1 MRASTVGSRFL
12 DRCGDSLGVE
22 ISFKDICILAA
33 VLNSRCRSKFGPY
46 LRASLRLAV
55 MGLFRDSRD
64 RRDLS
69 LKVCWTLA
77 VWLMTQQLR
86 CDVNEADEA
95 EQRRLERHPE
105 SGHAGAVLAA
115 ARLASDGEHLANGLP
130 VAHAWPV
137 VGPRMATAAAAMPFA
152 TCVALAPG
160 AHTSAAVARM
170 PWATCEVVAPSA
182 GVVVDAGHGRNVVGP
197 RSRGRVNGDG
207 VVSMPALFKKTKRM
221 DRRLSHWQCT
231 FCRHETALSEQVD
244 VCGKCN
250 GARRQLGDSDAVARE
265 SARRLAR
272 SKEAHG
278 RALNARGVGC
288 ETVPRV
294 TLGIFE
300 QARYE
305 AMVAW
310 EVNELERYA
319 GAPSYL
325 RKEEYNIGIIESF
338 FIVHRGAAVSCSLG

>member
-1 MRASTVGSRFL
+1 
-12 DRCGDSLGVE
+12 
-22 ISFKDICILAA
+22 
-33 VLNSRCRSKFGPY
+33 
-46 LRASLRLAV
+46 
-55 MGLFRDSRD
+55 MGLFRDRRD

-115 ARLASDGEHLANGLP
+115 ARLASDGEHLANGLR

-182 GVVVDAGHGRNVVGP
+182 GVVVDPVFT
-197 RSRGRVNGDG
+197 
-207 VVSMPALFKKTKRM
+207 LQM
-221 DRRLSHWQCT
+221 DR
-231 FCRHETALSEQVD
+231 
-244 VCGKCN
+244 
-250 GARRQLGDSDAVARE
+250 
-265 SARRLAR
+265 
-272 SKEAHG
+272 
-278 RALNARGVGC
+278 
-288 ETVPRV
+288 
-294 TLGIFE
+294 
-300 QARYE
+300 
-305 AMVAW
+305 
-310 EVNELERYA
+310 
-319 GAPSYL
+319 
-325 RKEEYNIGIIESF
+325 
-338 FIVHRGAAVSCSLG
+338 

>member
-1 MRASTVGSRFL
+1 
-12 DRCGDSLGVE
+12 
-22 ISFKDICILAA
+22 
-33 VLNSRCRSKFGPY
+33 
-46 LRASLRLAV
+46 
-55 MGLFRDSRD
+55 MGLFRDRRD

-95 EQRRLERHPE
+95 EQRRLEGHPE
-105 SGHAGAVLAA
+105 LGHARAVLAG

-182 GVVVDAGHGRNVVGP
+182 GVVVDAGHGRNVIGP
-197 RSRGRVNGDG
+197 RSTGRVNGDG

-325 RKEEYNIGIIESF
+325 RREECSIGIIESF

>member
-1 MRASTVGSRFL
+1 M
-12 DRCGDSLGVE
+12 C
-22 ISFKDICILAA
+22 
-33 VLNSRCRSKFGPY
+33 
-46 LRASLRLAV
+46 
-55 MGLFRDSRD
+55 LFRDRCD

-115 ARLASDGEHLANGLP
+115 ARLASDSEDLANGLR

-137 VGPRMATAAAAMPFA
+137 VGTQMANVAAAMPFA

-197 RSRGRVNGDG
+197 RSTSRVDGDG
-207 VVSMPALFKKTKRM
+207 VVSMPPCKKTKRM

-250 GARRQLGDSDAVARE
+250 GARRQVGDSDAVARE

-288 ETVPRV
+288 EAVPRV

-325 RKEEYNIGIIESF
+325 LKEEYNIGIIESF

>member
-1 MRASTVGSRFL
+1 MRASTVRSRFL
-12 DRCGDSLGVE
+12 DRCGDSFGVE

-33 VLNSRCRSKFGPY
+33 VLNSTCRSKFGPY
-46 LRASLRLAV
+46 VRASLRGAV

-170 PWATCEVVAPSA
+170 PWATCQVVAPSA
-182 GVVVDAGHGRNVVGP
+182 GVVVDAGHGRNVIGP
-197 RSRGRVNGDG
+197 RSTGRVNGGG

-250 GARRQLGDSDAVARE
+250 GARRQLGGSDAVARE

-325 RKEEYNIGIIESF
+325 LKLYHLTHCRHEILNYESLKRIE
-338 FIVHRGAAVSCSLG
+338 AA

>member
-1 MRASTVGSRFL
+1 MRASTVRSRFL
-12 DRCGDSLGVE
+12 DRCGHSLGVE

-33 VLNSRCRSKFGPY
+33 VLNSTCRSKFGPY
-46 LRASLRLAV
+46 VRASLRGAV
-55 MGLFRDSRD
+55 MGLFRDRRD

-115 ARLASDGEHLANGLP
+115 ARWASNGEHLANGLP

-221 DRRLSHWQCT
+221 DRRLSHWRCT
-231 FCRHETALSEQVD
+231 FCCHETALSEQVD

-250 GARRQLGDSDAVARE
+250 GARR
-265 SARRLAR
+265 
-272 SKEAHG
+272 
-278 RALNARGVGC
+278 
-288 ETVPRV
+288 
-294 TLGIFE
+294 
-300 QARYE
+300 
-305 AMVAW
+305 
-310 EVNELERYA
+310 
-319 GAPSYL
+319 
-325 RKEEYNIGIIESF
+325 
-338 FIVHRGAAVSCSLG
+338 

>member
-1 MRASTVGSRFL
+1 
-12 DRCGDSLGVE
+12 
-22 ISFKDICILAA
+22 
-33 VLNSRCRSKFGPY
+33 
-46 LRASLRLAV
+46 

-105 SGHAGAVLAA
+105 LGHARAVLAG

-137 VGPRMATAAAAMPFA
+137 VGPRMATAAAAMPLA

-160 AHTSAAVARM
+160 AHTSAAVAQM
-170 PWATCEVVAPSA
+170 PLATCEVVAPSG
-182 GVVVDAGHGRNVVGP
+182 GVVVDAGHVRNVVGP
-197 RSRGRVNGDG
+197 RSTGRVDGDG
-207 VVSMPALFKKTKRM
+207 VVSRPSFKKSKRM
-221 DRRLSHWQCT
+221 DRRLSHWRCT
-231 FCRHETALSEQVD
+231 FCCHETALSEQVD
-244 VCGKCN
+244 VCGNCN

-272 SKEAHG
+272 STEAYG

-325 RKEEYNIGIIESF
+325 LKEEYNIGIIESF
-338 FIVHRGAAVSCSLG
+338 FIVHRGAAVSCSFG